1 MARKFKVSI
10 DESKC
15 KGCLICVHVCEDRGG
30 KVLKGSDKK
39 TALGGTKPSIEGDC
53 IGCRWCERYC
63 PDFAINVKE
72 AKDAGTHGKNTVL
85 CISAQEIAVELGN
98 PIVANVVMLG
108 ALAKQSDFVNLEL
121 LKEAVESNMRP
132 SIKEIKLDALQM
144 GYAYLEK

>member
-39 TALGGTKPSIEGDC
+39 TVLGGTKPSVEGDC
-53 IGCRWCERYC
+53 IGCRWYERYC
-63 PDFAINVKE
+63 PDFAINVEE

-85 CISAQEIAVELGN
+85 CISAQEIVVELGN

-108 ALAKQSDFVNLEL
+108 ALAKKGF
-121 LKEAVESNMRP
+121 
-132 SIKEIKLDALQM
+132 
-144 GYAYLEK
+144 G